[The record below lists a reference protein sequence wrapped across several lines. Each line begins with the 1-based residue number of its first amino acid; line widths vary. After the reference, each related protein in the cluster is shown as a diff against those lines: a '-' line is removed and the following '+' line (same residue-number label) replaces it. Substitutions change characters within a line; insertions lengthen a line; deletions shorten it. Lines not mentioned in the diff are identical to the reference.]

1 MLNINSTKT
10 VIIFFQ
16 GILTS
21 ETRCLNC
28 ENVSSKDEDF
38 FDLQV
43 DIEQNTSI
51 THCLRCFSN
60 TETLCS
66 DNKFKCDNCSSYQ
79 EAQKRMRVKKLPM
92 ILALHLKRFKYM
104 EQYNRHIKVSHRVVF
119 PLELRLF
126 NTVSRKCLLSTWRCF
141 NVRFDCSPMM
151 QLTLTG
157 CTTSWLL

>member
-1 MLNINSTKT
+1 M
-10 VIIFFQ
+10 
-16 GILTS
+16 TS

-126 NTVSRKCLLSTWRCF
+126 NTVCLI
-141 NVRFDCSPMM
+141 
-151 QLTLTG
+151 
-157 CTTSWLL
+157 